1 MAMTDQAQH
10 GAGHQSVAGRRFT
23 GALTS
28 WERHPADLARFLVAS
43 LVCMAGV
50 ALTLAE
56 PEGVQSTSSDLVL
69 LFDQL
74 PNLVTQVVVGI
85 LQVAALVAPVGAIL
99 YMRRGRWAELALAV
113 AAAVVAGLAAAVL
126 TGALADA
133 VPPQIIADGRQPS
146 WVTGS
151 AFPSGSYLAAIAA
164 AVTTIAPM
172 LTLSWRRA
180 ARWTVVTVAIAR
192 VITAVEAPL
201 NLIATVSLGVAIG
214 SLALVAVG
222 APSRRPAAS
231 SIVSALADAGL
242 VVDDLQ
248 PSAAST
254 SHGPAYTAYVGDRR
268 VFVKVVGRDERD
280 ADLLSRFVRI
290 VRVKGVEDDRPLNP
304 RLTVEREALN
314 ALMAAHA
321 GASVPSVLAVG
332 ETDER
337 GAFLAL
343 DHLDGVR
350 LSDLSDDQL
359 TTDVLASA
367 FAQLAVLHGARIAHQ
382 WASTDQF
389 LLRDDGSVSMLD
401 FRWAELAANDDQ
413 LARDLAEMLA
423 SVSVKVGPQRTV
435 AAAATHFSPTE
446 LAAALPL
453 LQPLAVS
460 STTRNA
466 LRHDKQL
473 IAALRTEVQTTA
485 GVDEF
490 EMLEMQRL
498 TVRKVVGFV
507 ALLVIGNL
515 LLGFVANFDDIW
527 QEVKGADFSTL
538 PLMFLMVALSYA
550 GGAISLM
557 GAVNVRLP
565 FFRTTEIMFAQ
576 SFLNRF
582 IPANAGGMALRA
594 RYLQRNG
601 VDLVVAAASVGLTSA
616 ASGAMQ
622 VVMAVIFFTWAGRSV
637 ETGASSFSLPSSQ
650 WIIVIIVVLLAVIG
664 IIAAT
669 AFGKKW
675 IGKLR
680 IQIKELMK
688 ELSTLARRPT
698 KMLMLFGGPLL
709 SKFLSVL
716 ILAQSMRAFGLEVH
730 LGQLG
735 AMYLTA
741 TTVAAAAPTPGGV
754 GAIEAAL
761 AAGLTG
767 LGTDPATAVAVVL
780 FFRVI
785 NYWLPVLPCWIAL
798 HHVQR
803 TDLA

>member
-582 IPANAGGMALRA
+582 IPAH
-594 RYLQRNG
+594 
-601 VDLVVAAASVGLTSA
+601 DLVGEVRREHVVGQCCTEHRQLLLVGGEAGQGGRCAARHGAQPGQFGQHLERRRGTRGADQHPGTGIDRVVDDIELGRAQRRVELLDVERAADDATSRGDVGGRGGDA
-616 ASGAMQ
+616 ARLRLEQ
-622 VVMAVIFFTWAGRSV
+622 RREQTGRRCQH
-637 ETGASSFSLPSSQ
+637 A
-650 WIIVIIVVLLAVIG
+650 
-664 IIAAT
+664 
-669 AFGKKW
+669 
-675 IGKLR
+675 
-680 IQIKELMK
+680 
-688 ELSTLARRPT
+688 
-698 KMLMLFGGPLL
+698 
-709 SKFLSVL
+709 
-716 ILAQSMRAFGLEVH
+716 H
-730 LGQLG
+730 LQPITGQLRHGRGRFGVGGHGG
-735 AMYLTA
+735 A
-741 TTVAAAAPTPGGV
+741 GGV
-754 GAIEAAL
+754 GSL
-761 AAGLTG
+761 SSP
-767 LGTDPATAVAVVL
+767 GT
-780 FFRVI
+780 RVPG
-785 NYWLPVLPCWIAL
+785 WL
-798 HHVQR
+798 R
-803 TDLA
+803 